1 MSSPIY
7 KFDEGEFIA
16 VFIREYYTEPD
27 FDLKSSFNEYFQN
40 FTQSNSADYN
50 SHIFIELF
58 IAEHTSRKRR
68 KLDFDNFLYEK
79 LFSIIKKA
87 VKV

>member
-1 MSSPIY
+1 MASPIY
-7 KFDEGEFIA
+7 KFDESEFIA
-16 VFIREYYTEPD
+16 RFVRDYYTETD
-27 FDLKSSFNEYFQN
+27 FNLESSFNEYFIN

-50 SHIFIELF
+50 SHVFIELF

-68 KLDFDNFLYEK
+68 KLNFDNFLYEK

-87 VKV
+87 MKV